1 MRASDQGGPP
11 GTQPVCEKA
20 ALPAKAACSG
30 LPTLSV
36 LRPIRPNTAALCA
49 SAELG
54 EHMCRGMF
62 GNSGAEAE
70 AALAAVQVL
79 GNIAVGS
86 AAQTQFVLDAGG
98 LTLLRDLL
106 ASHRT
111 GPLLAEACFA
121 AANIA
126 AGTRAQI
133 QVSPGH
139 IVLVKSY

>member
-1 MRASDQGGPP
+1 MPLLSSKSTRA
-11 GTQPVCEKA
+11 
-20 ALPAKAACSG
+20 
-30 LPTLSV
+30 
-36 LRPIRPNTAALCA
+36 
-49 SAELG
+49 
-54 EHMCRGMF
+54 GMF
-62 GNSGAEAE
+62 GSSGGEAD

-133 QVSPGH
+133 QVSPCH
-139 IVLVKSY
+139 CPRQTIERLST